1 MDLKFLTVD
10 SIEEIHVE
18 VTNLCNAACP
28 MCARNRNGYGLT
40 DNPGWG
46 HWHSGD
52 EHLVFS
58 KELTNLKTV
67 SFCGTHGDPLAHPF
81 LPDVVKLCKERG
93 LQVVIFT
100 NGSLRSSSWW
110 NKLLAYLDK
119 DDKIVFGIDGI
130 ETNHLY
136 RRNTDIKKILN
147 NVKLAVDSRIIV
159 QWDFLAFKHN
169 EHELEKCKDT
179 AKELGVKKFRIRK
192 TARFSD
198 NKFEVKNSNNETAYY
213 LEPPTDTSLRH
224 PDFEKIKELYSSI
237 PTEYN
242 ITCLYKEAK
251 KIYINSRLEVFPCCY
266 ISDVNEKMQLNI
278 DETVLQVPLADMS
291 LRNKSWSD
299 ILSIPFY
306 KEELLKSF
314 KSNNTLKRCI
324 FTCGVVDRETN
335 QNMIVKQHE

>member
-28 MCARNRNGYGLT
+28 MCARNNNGYGLT

-46 HWHSGD
+46 HWVEGD
-52 EHLVFS
+52 ELIVFS
-58 KELTNLKTV
+58 KDLINLKKV
-67 SFCGTHGDPLAHPF
+67 YFCGTHGDPIAYPF
-81 LPDVVKLCKERG
+81 LLAAVKYCKERN
-93 LQVVIFT
+93 LQVEIFT
-100 NGSLRSSSWW
+100 NGSLRSGSWW

-136 RRNTDIKKILN
+136 RQNTDIEKILN
-147 NVKLAVDSRIIV
+147 NVKLAVNSGIIV

-169 EHELEKCKDT
+169 EHELEKCKDI
-179 AKELGVKKFRIRK
+179 AKELGVKQFRIRK

-198 NKFEVKNSNNETAYY
+198 NKFEVKNSNNEIAYY

-224 PDFEKIKELYSSI
+224 PDFEKIKELYSSV
-237 PTEYN
+237 PKEYN

-266 ISDVNEKMQLNI
+266 ISDVNERMQLNI
-278 DETVLQVPLADMS
+278 DKEVLQVPLAEMS
-291 LRNKSWSD
+291 LRNKSWKE
-299 ILSIPFY
+299 ILNIPFY
-306 KEELLKSF
+306 KEELINSF
-314 KSNNTLKRCI
+314 KSNNTIQRCI

>member
-52 EHLVFS
+52 EHLVFP
-58 KELTNLKTV
+58 KELTNLKKV
-67 SFCGTHGDPLAHPF
+67 SFCGTHGDPIAYPF

-93 LQVVIFT
+93 LQVIIFT
-100 NGSLRSSSWW
+100 NGSLRSSHWW

-119 DDKIVFGIDGI
+119 HDRIVFGIDGI

-136 RRNTDIKKILN
+136 RQNTDIKKILS
-147 NVKLAVDSRIIV
+147 NVELAVSSGIAV
-159 QWDFLAFKHN
+159 GWDFLAFKHN
-169 EHELEKCKDT
+169 EHELEKCK
-179 AKELGVKKFRIRK
+179 ALANKLGVTQFRIRK
-192 TARFSD
+192 TARFNN
-198 NKFEVKNSNNETAYY
+198 NKFAVKNKDNQIIHY
-213 LEPPTDTSLRH
+213 LEPPVDESLRH
-224 PDFEKIKELYSSI
+224 PDFEKIKLLYSSL
-237 PTEYN
+237 PDNYN

-278 DETVLQVPLADMS
+278 DQKMLQVPLAEMS

-314 KSNNTLKRCI
+314 TTNNTIKRCI
-324 FTCGVVDRETN
+324 FTCGVVDREAN
-335 QNMIVKQHE
+335 QNTIVKLNE

>member
-28 MCARNRNGYGLT
+28 MCARNRNGHGLT

-46 HWHSGD
+46 HWVEGD
-52 EHLVFS
+52 ELTVFS
-58 KELTNLKTV
+58 KDLINLKKV
-67 SFCGTHGDPLAHPF
+67 YFCGTHGDPIAYPF
-81 LPDVVKLCKERG
+81 LLAAVKYCKERN
-93 LQVVIFT
+93 LQVEIFT
-100 NGSLRSSSWW
+100 NGSLRSSDWW
-110 NKLLAYLDK
+110 NKLLACLDK

-136 RRNTDIKKILN
+136 RQNTDIKKILN
-147 NVKLAVDSRIIV
+147 NVKLAVSSGIIV

-169 EHELEKCKDT
+169 EHELEKCKDI

-192 TARFSD
+192 TARFFNS
-198 NKFEVKNSNNETAYY
+198 KFEVKNSNNETAYY

-224 PDFEKIKELYSSI
+224 PDFKKIKELYSSL
-237 PTEYN
+237 PNEYN

-266 ISDVNEKMQLNI
+266 ISDVNERMQLNI
-278 DETVLQVPLADMS
+278 DKKILQVPLAEMS

-314 KSNNTLKRCI
+314 KSNNTIPRCI
-324 FTCGVVDRETN
+324 FTCGVVNRETN
-335 QNMIVKQHE
+335 QNTIVEQYE